1 MENLIK
7 QIERFQAD
15 NKLKWDE
22 LMERPTNEMQ
32 IPMAQL
38 IGAYQSQL
46 EIIKIELRWHKK

>member
-7 QIERFQAD
+7 EIEQYEINN
-15 NKLKWDE
+15 NKKWNE

-38 IGAYQSQL
+38 IGAMQSQI
-46 EIIKIELRWHKK
+46 EYIKNELKIK